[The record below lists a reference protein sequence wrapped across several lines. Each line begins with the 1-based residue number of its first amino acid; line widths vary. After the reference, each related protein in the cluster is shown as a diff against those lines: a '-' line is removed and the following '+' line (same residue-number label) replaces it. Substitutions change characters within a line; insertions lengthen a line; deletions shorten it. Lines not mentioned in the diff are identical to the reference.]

1 MKLNHSKAW
10 YEKKA
15 KLEANQSIAAG
26 RFPSEI
32 FDTAST
38 SKPACTDSAS
48 IKPLPLSKAKPA
60 AKARRKA

>member
-15 KLEANQSIAAG
+15 KLEANHSIAAG

-32 FDTAST
+32 FDAANT
-38 SKPACTDSAS
+38 SKPTCPDNSSQA
-48 IKPLPLSKAKPA
+48 PLQISTAKPA
-60 AKARRKA
+60 KAKRKA